1 MFQPQRIHE
10 GDDKGGQRTQD
21 FEDSGFEFESSSRER
36 VKTLLKDR
44 ASWIFQAIIIYVSS
58 YSSLTETSKVAGGL

>member
-1 MFQPQRIHE
+1 MDTISQPQRIHE

-44 ASWIFQAIIIYVSS
+44 ASWIF
-58 YSSLTETSKVAGGL
+58 